1 MLSQSKMQLNSI
13 MQFLYTYAKRSKILD
28 FYFNNKFDSEFD
40 YNTCYNKFLMIN
52 FMINSILYSI
62 TTIREII

>member
-13 MQFLYTYAKRSKILD
+13 MQFLYTYAKRSKIYE
-28 FYFNNKFDSEFD
+28 FYFNNKFDGEFD
-40 YNTCYNKFLMIN
+40 VIISF
-52 FMINSILYSI
+52 FMINSIVCI